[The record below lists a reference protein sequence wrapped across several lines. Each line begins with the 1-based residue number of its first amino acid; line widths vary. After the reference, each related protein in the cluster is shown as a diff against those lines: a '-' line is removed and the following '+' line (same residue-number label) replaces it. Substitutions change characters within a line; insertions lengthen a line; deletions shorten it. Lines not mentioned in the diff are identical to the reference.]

1 VRVHIKRLGGLAGVK
16 LSADVATTDLDDEKA
31 ARAEQAVTRLLDEP
45 APVSPPQPDRF
56 RYEITVPERG
66 ASVTLNEQDIPD
78 DLRPLI
84 ERASKAATIV
94 SDRTGS
100 D

>member
-1 VRVHIKRLGGLAGVK
+1 VRVQINRRGGLAGVK
-16 LSADVATTDLDDEKA
+16 LSADVATTDLDDEQA

-56 RYEITVPERG
+56 RYEIIVPERG
-66 ASVTLNEQDIPD
+66 ATVTVAEQDLPD

-84 ERASKAATIV
+84 EMATRAATV
-94 SDRTGS
+94 DSDRTR
-100 D
+100 

>member
-1 VRVHIKRLGGLAGVK
+1 VRVHIKRHGGIAGLR
-16 LSADVATTDLDDEKA
+16 LSADVATTDLPGEQGP
-31 ARAEQAVTRLLDEP
+31 RAEQAVTRLLDEP
-45 APVSPPQPDRF
+45 AAASPPQPDRF

-66 ASVTLNEQDIPD
+66 ASITVAEQDLPD

-84 ERASKAATIV
+84 EMASKTATID
-94 SDRTGS
+94 SDKTRS

>member
-1 VRVHIKRLGGLAGVK
+1 MRVHIKRRGGLAGVK

-66 ASVTLNEQDIPD
+66 ASVTVAEQDVPD

-84 ERASKAATIV
+84 EMASKAATID
-94 SDRTGS
+94 SDRTRS